1 MRTGKRTLIL
11 FLLTEAVVYL
21 LFYLFLAF
29 LLQPSLSAT
38 LYYLYLFIVPLLLVA
53 TIASDHGL
61 LRDAVR
67 SIENK
72 DWALLVT
79 AIFVWA
85 YIFALNK
92 FSPFDIF
99 YGIAIIDEI
108 NFRFLVF
115 GILSRYVRR
124 EYAVIIQAVMF
135 MLLYLNYLLIEPAA
149 YPGLYAPLYVV
160 DMFSMGILYGVL
172 AYLRRSIY
180 LDLILHLSLFDMVY
194 FSPPIPGWIP
204 YLMLPT

>member
-11 FLLTEAVVYL
+11 FLLTEAVVYI
-21 LFYLFLAF
+21 LFYFFLAF
-29 LLQPSLSAT
+29 ILVPYLSAT
-38 LYYLYLFIVPLLLVA
+38 IYYLYLFIVPLLLVA

-61 LRDAVR
+61 IRDAI
-67 SIENK
+67 SNIENR
-72 DWALLVT
+72 DWPLLVT
-79 AIFVWA
+79 ALFVWG
-85 YIFALNK
+85 YIFALNRL
-92 FSPFDIF
+92 SPFDIF

-115 GILSRYVRR
+115 RMLSRYFKS
-124 EYAVIIQAVMF
+124 EYAVIIQAAMF
-135 MLLYLNYLLIEPAA
+135 MLLYLNFIVFEPAA
-149 YPGLYAPLYVV
+149 YPGLYAPFYAI

-180 LDLILHLSLFDMVY
+180 LDLILHLSLFDMIY

-204 YLMLPT
+204 YVMLPT